1 MAEFKVSKGSQDQS
15 VELPTSAQISSLRLL
30 IAFLLGTLG
39 ALLSPRLWKH
49 SRQLIWR
56 QRGEVGPLLTSSLCV
71 QAGLSP
77 VIYDSLTSLMTSL
90 VAVELEKVVLKST
103 FNRVM

>member
-1 MAEFKVSKGSQDQS
+1 MEAG
-15 VELPTSAQISSLRLL
+15 
-30 IAFLLGTLG
+30 
-39 ALLSPRLWKH
+39 
-49 SRQLIWR
+49 
-56 QRGEVGPLLTSSLCV
+56 GEVGPPLISSLCV
-71 QAGLSP
+71 QASLSP